1 VQHPKKPHTVRWVVL
16 AVVALFIVASYATED
31 SPAEK
36 ATDQAESDV
45 RIAEAQGDPI
55 EAPEFDIPTEL
66 VVDVMGSEAIN
77 EFCVAYFN
85 IGDYDLAVEAF
96 SEGYTPV
103 GPIR

>member
-1 VQHPKKPHTVRWVVL
+1 LPAPHQSRGRLWVVL

-45 RIAEAQGDPI
+45 RIAEAHGDPI

-66 VVDVMGSEAIN
+66 VWMSWDP
-77 EFCVAYFN
+77 
-85 IGDYDLAVEAF
+85 LK
-96 SEGYTPV
+96 
-103 GPIR
+103 R